1 MLIKGK
7 TNFRSIKNPLPREG
21 IEIRFPEDS
30 VQGVL
35 REVFQ
40 QGMVQG
46 MSRQVVVPEVWLL
59 TEAWF
64 RREGVWFPQEA

>member
-21 IEIRFPEDS
+21 IEIRFREDS

-59 TEAWF
+59 PEAWF